1 MLKNK
6 TFISLFLISVL
17 FTACASQPDKI
28 SSQYVPAATY
38 SNYTCDQIASSL
50 RQKNNRMQTLY
61 GSLKEEAD
69 ADEWQMGVG
78 MILFWPSLFFLEGG
92 DSPESAEYARI
103 KGEVDALNEMSIQ
116 KNCGY

>member
-1 MLKNK
+1 MKIQLKIA
-6 TFISLFLISVL
+6 TLLMFIFFIS
-17 FTACASQPDKI
+17 ACATQPDKI

-78 MILFWPSLFFLEGG
+78 MLLFWPSLFFLEGG
-92 DSPESAEYARI
+92 DSPEAAEYSRL
-103 KGEVDALNEMSIQ
+103 KGEVDALNEASIQ
-116 KNCGY
+116 KSC